1 MTTGDAHREGGGLE
15 TARRCREL
23 VERWLADGSFDARFP
38 EVARLRG
45 VPQPEQYH
53 AEGDAWTHTML
64 AADAVPD
71 CADSRV
77 FWGVL
82 LHDIGKAET
91 TAFIKGRWRSWGHA
105 DAGAEQVP
113 AIMARL
119 GLASLSADVAWLV
132 KHHTFHFSWNLTP
145 GARLSPKQRRFMEHT
160 LFPLL
165 LEVCDADAAGSRG
178 GSDKGVKI
186 GQLADMFGDVTK
198 GWADPPRR

>member
-1 MTTGDAHREGGGLE
+1 MGGADLHGGGGGMAA
-15 TARRCREL
+15 ARHCRLLIEG
-23 VERWLADGSFDARFP
+23 WLADGSFDGRLP

-53 AEGDAWTHTML
+53 AEGDAFVHTML
-64 AADAVPD
+64 AMDAVPD
-71 CADSRV
+71 DADPRV

-105 DAGAEQVP
+105 EMGAELVP
-113 AIMARL
+113 AVMARL
-119 GLASLSADVAWLV
+119 GLPHLAADVAWLV
-132 KHHTFHFSWNLTP
+132 RHHTFHFSWNLEP
-145 GARLSPKQRRFMEHT
+145 GARLSRNQRRFMAHP

-186 GQLADMFGDVTK
+186 GQLAEMYADVTK
-198 GWADPPRR
+198 GWDEP

>member
-1 MTTGDAHREGGGLE
+1 MTAGDVQSACAGLKSTGD
-15 TARRCREL
+15 CREL
-23 VERWLADGSFDARFP
+23 LEQWLADGSFDVRLP

-64 AADAVPD
+64 AVDAVPD
-71 CADSRV
+71 DADPRV

-91 TAFIKGRWRSWGHA
+91 TSFIRGRWRSWGHA
-105 DAGAEQVP
+105 EAGAEQVS
-113 AIMARL
+113 AIMVRL
-119 GLASLSADVAWLV
+119 GLLHFAVDVTWLV

-145 GARLSPKQRRFMEHT
+145 GARLSPKQRRFMEHP

-186 GQLADMFGDVTK
+186 GQLADMYADVTK
-198 GWADPPRR
+198 GWEDF

>member
-1 MTTGDAHREGGGLE
+1 MTAGETYNGVAGLG
-15 TARRCREL
+15 TARRFREL
-23 VERWLADGSFDARFP
+23 MEQWLADGSFDAKLP

-53 AEGDAWTHTML
+53 AEGDAWTHSML
-64 AADAVPD
+64 AIDAVPD
-71 CADSRV
+71 DADPRV

-91 TAFIKGRWRSWGHA
+91 TAYIKGRWRSWGHA
-105 DAGAEQVP
+105 EAGALLVP
-113 AIMARL
+113 AIMARI
-119 GLASLSADVAWLV
+119 GLPHLADDVAWLV
-132 KHHTFHFSWNLTP
+132 KHHTFHFSWNLSP
-145 GARLSPKQRRFMEHT
+145 GARLSPKQRRFTEHP

-186 GQLADMFGDVTK
+186 GQLAEMFSDVTK
-198 GWADPPRR
+198 GWADPR

>member
-1 MTTGDAHREGGGLE
+1 MTAGNTHSGTAGLE

-23 VERWLADGSFDARFP
+23 IEQWLADGSFDRRLP

-45 VPQPEQYH
+45 VLQPEEYH
-53 AEGDAWTHTML
+53 AEGDAFVHTML
-64 AADAVPD
+64 ATDAVPD
-71 CADSRV
+71 DADPRV

-91 TAFIKGRWRSWGHA
+91 TAFIKGRWRSWGHSE
-105 DAGAEQVP
+105 AGAEQVP
-113 AIMARL
+113 AVMARL
-119 GLASLSADVAWLV
+119 GLSEFAADVAWLV
-132 KHHTFHFSWNLTP
+132 RHHTFHFSWNLEP
-145 GARLSPKQRRFMEHT
+145 GARLSRNQRRFMDHP

-186 GQLADMFGDVTK
+186 GQLAEMYADVTK
-198 GWADPPRR
+198 GWDEP